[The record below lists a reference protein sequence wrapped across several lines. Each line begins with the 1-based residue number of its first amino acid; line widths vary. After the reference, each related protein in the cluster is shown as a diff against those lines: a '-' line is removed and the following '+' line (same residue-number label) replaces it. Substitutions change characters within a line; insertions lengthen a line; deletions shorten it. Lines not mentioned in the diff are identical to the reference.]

1 MLLLLSDNNTVAN
14 FSYIHISTSFG
25 GFSTVNVD
33 SQDISSPELDI
44 CQYHVKKNNNSAFDV
59 IVHIY

>member
-33 SQDISSPELDI
+33 SQDISSPGLDI
-44 CQYHVKKNNNSAFDV
+44 CQYHVKKKQ
-59 IVHIY
+59 